1 MTCFY
6 CTNEFFGVLTLLV
19 MIAIAL
25 ALSAWLEIQYEIKPE
40 IEDKD

>member
-1 MTCFY
+1 MDCFY
-6 CTNEFFGVLTLLV
+6 CTNEFFGVLTLLA

-25 ALSAWLEIQYEIKPE
+25 ALSAWLEIQYRIKPK

>member
-1 MTCFY
+1 MSCFY
-6 CTNEFFGVLTLLV
+6 CTNGFFGVLTLLV

-25 ALSAWLEIQYEIKPE
+25 GLSVWLELQYKIKPK